1 MSDGNLWIGLY
12 PASAAATLLAQ
23 NEPGAESA
31 ERLHSTLAFFG
42 KRSAAD
48 TEWIARII
56 APLAAAQPPVD
67 ARLGEIERFGP
78 AAQPVSAVCLHAP
91 ELAELRRALDAALP
105 AELAAD
111 ATWPYAP
118 HLTLGEALA
127 EPLVLPAQIRLVE
140 LRLVL
145 AGEPYAIFPLG
156 G

>member
-31 ERLHSTLAFFG
+31 ERLQSTLSFFG

-67 ARLGEIERFGP
+67 SARAPRGPSRLGTGRGSRCTGP
-78 AAQPVSAVCLHAP
+78 SSS
-91 ELAELRRALDAALP
+91 
-105 AELAAD
+105 
-111 ATWPYAP
+111 
-118 HLTLGEALA
+118 
-127 EPLVLPAQIRLVE
+127 IRC
-140 LRLVL
+140 
-145 AGEPYAIFPLG
+145 G
-156 G
+156 